1 MKKMS
6 FYPYPRD
13 LGFIRGVDVVNFTAR
28 LVDKEESPNP
38 QCDPTL
44 YTLPNLMAASVPLEH
59 VNPSVLD
66 PSFDDAAQVFFE
78 NFAEVENDNTD

>member
-1 MKKMS
+1 MLKNS
-6 FYPYPRD
+6 FYPHPRD

-28 LVDKEESPNP
+28 LVDKEETPNP

-44 YTLPNLMAASVPLEH
+44 YTLPNLLSASVRLER
-59 VNPSVLD
+59 VNPAVLD

-78 NFAEVENDNTD
+78 NFAEVEND

>member
-1 MKKMS
+1 MKKKS

-28 LVDKEESPNP
+28 LVDKEEKPNP

-44 YTLPNLMAASVPLEH
+44 YTLPNLLSASVPLER
-59 VNPSVLD
+59 VNSAVLD

-78 NFAEVENDNTD
+78 NFAEVENENNE

>member
-1 MKKMS
+1 MKKKS

-13 LGFIRGVDVVNFTAR
+13 LGIIRGVDVVNFTAR
-28 LVDKEESPNP
+28 IVDKEEILNP

-59 VNPSVLD
+59 VNSSLLE

-78 NFAEVENDNTD
+78 NFAEVENDNTY

>member
-1 MKKMS
+1 MKKKS
-6 FYPYPRD
+6 FYPHPRD
-13 LGFIRGVDVVNFTAR
+13 LGIVRGVDVVNFTAR
-28 LVDKEESPNP
+28 QVEKEVTPNP

-44 YTLPNLMAASVPLEH
+44 YTLPNLLSASVPLER

-78 NFAEVENDNTD
+78 NFAEVENDIND